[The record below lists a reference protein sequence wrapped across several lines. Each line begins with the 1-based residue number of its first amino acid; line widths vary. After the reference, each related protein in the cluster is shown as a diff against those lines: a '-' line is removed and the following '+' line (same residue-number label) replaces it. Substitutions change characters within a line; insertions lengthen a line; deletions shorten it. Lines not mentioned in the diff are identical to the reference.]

1 MFFGINFFSF
11 LIFSGIYKKEYL
23 CRNISLFGIL
33 TFRERREAQLVLK
46 ILEVSTHISP
56 KLQKNKAPFFHLGL
70 SRKLFPCTRD
80 FHWKVFGFVPSV
92 RILILPKLPK
102 GANTFDSCLY
112 RNHVSVTKDFICSI
126 KISSG
131 NFLLLEGEAIE
142 LLNIL
147 IVASE
152 S

>member
-1 MFFGINFFSF
+1 MPEHIVVRDPHIQGTPRSAISFENCRSFNSYFS
-11 LIFSGIYKKEYL
+11 K
-23 CRNISLFGIL
+23 
-33 TFRERREAQLVLK
+33 
-46 ILEVSTHISP
+46 
-56 KLQKNKAPFFHLGL
+56 KNKAPFFHLGL
-70 SRKLFPCTRD
+70 SQKLFPCTRD

-102 GANTFDSCLY
+102 GANTSDSCLY